1 LRRYP
6 HLVSSIPN
14 MQERIDILSD
24 KFRSI
29 KSARADATPVSGGTS
44 TAEDAWINNIVER
57 DRLAENIRVVRRLIE
72 LINKGLSALDER
84 EYRVLELFYIDRQP
98 NHVERLMDELGYEQ
112 RQIYRLRDQALY
124 KFTIGMYG
132 LTEL

>member
-1 LRRYP
+1 MRRYP

-44 TAEDAWINNIVER
+44 TAEDGWINNLVER

-72 LINKGLSALDER
+72 LINKGLGALDER
-84 EYRVLELFYIDRQP
+84 EYRVLELFYINRQP
-98 NHVERLMDELGYEQ
+98 NHVERLMDELGYEKSHV
-112 RQIYRLRDQALY
+112 YRIRDQALY